1 MKTTPSFLLSR
12 RLLLAGA
19 SGLALA
25 GCGDLIGPPEALQLY
40 ILKPALPQAT
50 PGTKVDWA
58 LSIALP
64 DASAGL
70 DSQRI
75 AILRPPAS
83 MDYYANAAWPDRLS
97 VLVQNALLQAFENCG
112 RIDAVAPDS
121 DGTHADYILSTDLRD
136 FEARYDQPD
145 GVPVAVVRIGA
156 RLVGAV
162 KRNIAGRF
170 EAAEEVPA
178 SQNSVDAAVAALD
191 EALARALTKI
201 VAWALE
207 MPKPLIRIEP

>member
-1 MKTTPSFLLSR
+1 MTTTPSFSLSR
-12 RLLLAGA
+12 RLLLAGV

-25 GCGDLIGPPEALQLY
+25 GCGGLIGPTEAPRLY
-40 ILKPALPQAT
+40 VLKPALPKAAQGA
-50 PGTKVDWA
+50 KADWA

-64 DASAGL
+64 DATAGL

-75 AILRPPAS
+75 AILRPPAG
-83 MDYYANAAWPDRLS
+83 MDYFADAAWPDRLS
-97 VLVQNALLQAFENCG
+97 VLVQNALLQAFEDCG

-121 DGTHADYILSTDLRD
+121 DGTHADYILATDLRD

-178 SQNSVDAAVAALD
+178 TQNSVEAAVAALD
-191 EALARALTKI
+191 EALARALVKI
-201 VAWALE
+201 VAWALD
-207 MPKPLIRIEP
+207 MPKP

>member
-1 MKTTPSFLLSR
+1 MKTIPSFVLSR
-12 RLLLAGA
+12 RLLLAGV
-19 SGLALA
+19 SGLALT
-25 GCGDLIGPPEALQLY
+25 GCGDLIGPPEALRLY
-40 ILKPALPQAT
+40 VLKPALPQAT
-50 PGTKVDWA
+50 PGAKVNWA

-64 DASAGL
+64 DTSAGL

-83 MDYYANAAWPDRLS
+83 MDYYAGAAWPDRLPA
-97 VLVQNALLQAFENCG
+97 LVQSALLQAFENCG

-156 RLVGAV
+156 RLVGTV

-178 SQNSVDAAVAALD
+178 SQNSVDAAIAAFD
-191 EALARALTKI
+191 EALARALAKI

-207 MPKPLIRIEP
+207 APKP

>member
-1 MKTTPSFLLSR
+1 MTTTPSFSLSR
-12 RLLLAGA
+12 RLLLAGV

-40 ILKPALPQAT
+40 VLKPAVPKASQGA
-50 PGTKVDWA
+50 KADWA

-64 DASAGL
+64 DATAGL

-75 AILRPPAS
+75 AIMRPPAS

-97 VLVQNALLQAFENCG
+97 VLVQNALLQAFEDCG

-121 DGTHADYILSTDLRD
+121 DGTHADYILATDLRD

-170 EAAEEVPA
+170 DAAEEVPA
-178 SQNSVDAAVAALD
+178 TQNSIEAAVAALD
-191 EALARALTKI
+191 EALARALVKI
-201 VAWALE
+201 VAWAMD
-207 MPKPLIRIEP
+207 MPKP

>member
-1 MKTTPSFLLSR
+1 MTTTPSLLISR

-25 GCGDLIGPPEALQLY
+25 GCGGMIGPPEASRLY
-40 ILKPALPQAT
+40 VLKPVPPPA
-50 PGTKVDWA
+50 PGAKVDWA
-58 LSIALP
+58 LSIAQP

-75 AILRPPAS
+75 AILHPPAS
-83 MDYYANAAWPDRLS
+83 MDYYADAEWPDRLP
-97 VLVQNALLQAFENCG
+97 VLVQSTLLQAFEDSG
-112 RIDAVAPDS
+112 RIEAVALDS
-121 DGTHADYILSTDLRD
+121 DGARADYILSTDLRD

-156 RLVGAV
+156 KLVRAV
-162 KRNIAGRF
+162 KRDIAARF
-170 EAAEEVPA
+170 EASEEAPA
-178 SQNSVDAAVAALD
+178 SKNSVDAAVTALD
-191 EALARALTKI
+191 EALARALAKI

-207 MPKPLIRIEP
+207 APKP

>member
-1 MKTTPSFLLSR
+1 MTTTSSFLLSR
-12 RLLLAGA
+12 RLLLGGA

-25 GCGDLIGPPEALQLY
+25 GCSDLIGPPEASQLY
-40 ILKPALPQAT
+40 VLKPALGQAT
-50 PGTKVDWA
+50 QGAKVDWA

-83 MDYYANAAWPDRLS
+83 LDYYADAAWPDRLPA
-97 VLVQNALLQAFENCG
+97 LVQSALLQAFEDSG
-112 RIDAVAPDS
+112 RIEAVAFDT
-121 DGTHADYILSTDLRD
+121 DGAHADYILSTDLRD

-162 KRNIAGRF
+162 KRDIAGHF
-170 EAAEEVPA
+170 DAVEEVPA

-191 EALARALTKI
+191 EALARALAKI

-207 MPKPLIRIEP
+207 APKL

>member
-1 MKTTPSFLLSR
+1 MTTTPTFLLSR
-12 RLLLAGA
+12 RLLLAGV

-25 GCGDLIGPPEALQLY
+25 GCGDLIGPTEAPRLY
-40 ILKPALPQAT
+40 VLKPVLPRASQ
-50 PGTKVDWA
+50 GVKVDWA

-83 MDYYANAAWPDRLS
+83 LDYYADVAWPDHLP
-97 VLVQNALLQAFENCG
+97 VLVQNALLQAFEDCG

-121 DGTHADYILSTDLRD
+121 DGTHADYMLASDLRD
-136 FEARYDQPD
+136 FEARFDRPD
-145 GVPVAVVRIGA
+145 GVPVAVVRIGV

-162 KRNIAGRF
+162 TRNIAGRF

-191 EALARALTKI
+191 EALARALVKI
-201 VAWALE
+201 VAWTMD
-207 MPKPLIRIEP
+207 MPKP

>member
-1 MKTTPSFLLSR
+1 MTTTPSFSLSR
-12 RLLLAGA
+12 RLLLAGV

-25 GCGDLIGPPEALQLY
+25 GCGDLIGPTEAPRLY
-40 ILKPALPQAT
+40 VLKPALPKAAQGA
-50 PGTKVDWA
+50 KVDWA

-64 DASAGL
+64 DATAGL

-75 AILRPPAS
+75 AIMRPPAG
-83 MDYYANAAWPDRLS
+83 MDYFADVAWPDRLS
-97 VLVQNALLQAFENCG
+97 VLVQNALLQAFEDCG

-121 DGTHADYILSTDLRD
+121 DGTHADYILASDLRD

-178 SQNSVDAAVAALD
+178 AQNSVEAAVAALD
-191 EALARALTKI
+191 EALARALVKI
-201 VAWALE
+201 VAWALDT
-207 MPKPLIRIEP
+207 PKP